1 MLVSV
6 DIIATYYI
14 LCILNFINNL
24 HFLLH
29 DPIPSTD
36 TVDNLIWKGHVA
48 IMAGLGFYYESFHVY
63 LAEDQIY
70 QKFTMQI
77 NYCIDP

>member
-6 DIIATYYI
+6 DTIATYPI

-24 HFLLH
+24 HFLLP

-36 TVDNLIWKGHVA
+36 TVDSLIWKGHVA
-48 IMAGLGFYYESFHVY
+48 IMAGFGFYDESFRVY

-70 QKFTMQI
+70 WKCIMQI
-77 NYCIDP
+77 TV